1 MSTTTGN
8 RGRHAAE
15 FAPDGFRGAVPGG
28 ASKDRAVLNKSILES
43 GSILEKVGNTPLVR
57 LEALGRGLGSS
68 IHIKLES
75 ENPGGSI
82 KDRTALSMVRAA
94 EESGELRPGATIV
107 ESTSGNTGIGLA
119 LIGRLTGH
127 PVVVITGDTI
137 SEEKLAA
144 LRSYGARVILTDW
157 NAPPESPENAR
168 ALAARI
174 VAETPGAWRAM
185 QFDNPAN
192 PLAHYRTTGPEIWE
206 QTGGTITHFVAGI
219 GTGGT
224 ISGNGRYLK
233 EQVAATRPGGHIEV
247 VGADPYGS
255 AYSGGHPGEILV
267 DGVGNSWPESQ
278 WPQIFDRSVVDRFLR
293 IPNDEVYTTV
303 HRLLDEEGLAL
314 GPSSGLTVAAAVRVA
329 RAAPPGSVVV
339 AIAPD
344 AGTNYLSKAF
354 NPSWLARH
362 GIRLAA
368 DTPD

>member
-1 MSTTTGN
+1 MV
-8 RGRHAAE
+8 GRHGAHAAE
-15 FAPDGFRGAVPGG
+15 VPDGLDE
-28 ASKDRAVLNKSILES
+28 SVLAR
-43 GSILEKVGNTPLVR
+43 VGNTPLVA
-57 LEALGRGLGSS
+57 LETLSRGLGSTV
-68 IHIKLES
+68 HVKLES

-94 EESGELRPGATIV
+94 ERSGELQPGATIV

-127 PVVVITGDTI
+127 PVVVVTGDTI

-144 LRSYGARVILTDW
+144 LHNYGARVVLTDW
-157 NAPPESPENAR
+157 SAPSESPGNAR
-168 ALAARI
+168 AVAARI
-174 VAETPGAWRAM
+174 TADIPGAWRPM

-192 PLAHYRTTGPEIWE
+192 PAAHYEGTGPEIWR
-206 QTGGTITHFVAGI
+206 QSGGTVTHFVAGI

-233 EQVAATRPGGHIEV
+233 ERVAAERQGGHLEV

-267 DGVGNSWPESQ
+267 DGVGNSWPQAE
-278 WPQIFDRSVVDRFLR
+278 WPKVFDRALVDRFLR
-293 IPNDEVYTTV
+293 IPNDEVYSTV
-303 HRLLDEEGLAL
+303 HLLLDKEGLAL
-314 GPSSGLTVAAAVRVA
+314 GPSSGLAVAAALRVA
-329 RAAPPGSVVV
+329 RAAPHGSVVV

-354 NPSWLARH
+354 NPVWLAEN

-368 DTPD
+368 DAGE

>member
-1 MSTTTGN
+1 MVTTAHRKHGA
-8 RGRHAAE
+8 HAAT
-15 FAPDGFRGAVPGG
+15 VPADALD
-28 ASKDRAVLNKSILES
+28 ASVLER
-43 GSILEKVGNTPLVR
+43 VGNTPLVK

-82 KDRTALSMVRAA
+82 KDRTALSMVRVA
-94 EESGELRPGATIV
+94 EQSGELKPGATIV

-127 PVVVITGDTI
+127 PVVVVTGDTI
-137 SEEKLAA
+137 SSEKLAA
-144 LRSYGARVILTDW
+144 LHSYGARVILTDW
-157 NAPPESPENAR
+157 SAPSESPENAR
-168 ALAARI
+168 AVAARI
-174 VAETPGAWRAM
+174 VEGTPGAWRPM

-206 QTGGTITHFVAGI
+206 QTGGAVTHFVAGI

-233 EQVAATRPGGHIEV
+233 ERAAKERPGGHVEV

-267 DGVGNSWPESQ
+267 DGVGNSWPAAE
-278 WPQIFDRSVVDRFLR
+278 WPKIFDRSIVDRFLR
-293 IPNDEVYTTV
+293 IPNDEVYTVV
-303 HRLLDEEGLAL
+303 HRLLDEEGLSL
-314 GPSSGLTVAAAVRVA
+314 GPSSGLTVAAALRVA
-329 RAAPPGSVVV
+329 RAAPHGSVVV

-354 NPSWLARH
+354 NPQWLAENH
-362 GIRLAA
+362 IRLAA
-368 DTPD
+368 DIVPGE

>member
-1 MSTTTGN
+1 MVSTAIRRQGV
-8 RGRHAAE
+8 HAA
-15 FAPDGFRGAVPGG
+15 ARLPDGLD
-28 ASKDRAVLNKSILES
+28 ASVLD
-43 GSILEKVGNTPLVR
+43 KVGNTPLVK
-57 LEALGRGLGSS
+57 LESLGRGLGST

-94 EESGELRPGATIV
+94 ERSGELKPGATIV

-119 LIGRLTGH
+119 LIGHLTGH
-127 PVVVITGDTI
+127 PVVVVTGDTI

-144 LRSYGARVILTDW
+144 LHNYGARVILTDW
-157 NAPPESPENAR
+157 NAPSESPENAR
-168 ALAARI
+168 AVAARI
-174 VAETPGAWRAM
+174 TAETSGAWRPM

-192 PLAHYRTTGPEIWE
+192 PLAHYETTGPEIWE
-206 QTGGTITHFVAGI
+206 QTGGLVTHFVAGI

-224 ISGNGRYLK
+224 ISGNGRFLK
-233 EQVAATRPGGHIEV
+233 EQLAALRPGGHLEV

-267 DGVGNSWPESQ
+267 DGVGNSWPEPE
-278 WPQIFDRSVVDRFLR
+278 WPKAFDRSIVDRFLR

-303 HRLLDEEGLAL
+303 HRLLEEEGLAL
-314 GPSSGLTVAAAVRVA
+314 GPSSGLAVAAAIRVA
-329 RAAPPGSVVV
+329 RAAPHSSVVV

-344 AGTNYLSKAF
+344 AGTNYMSKAF
-354 NPSWLARH
+354 NPVWLAEH

-368 DTPD
+368 DTPAARE

>member
-1 MSTTTGN
+1 MVNTDIRKHGAHSAGPT
-8 RGRHAAE
+8 
-15 FAPDGFRGAVPGG
+15 PDVLD
-28 ASKDRAVLNKSILES
+28 ASV
-43 GSILEKVGNTPLVR
+43 LEKVGNTPLVK
-57 LEALGRGLGSS
+57 LEALSRGLGSAV
-68 IHIKLES
+68 HIKLES

-94 EESGELRPGATIV
+94 ERSGELKPGATIV

-119 LIGRLTGH
+119 LIGHLTGH

-137 SEEKLAA
+137 SQEKLAA
-144 LRSYGARVILTDW
+144 LHNYGARVILTDW
-157 NAPPESPENAR
+157 NAPSESPENAR
-168 ALAARI
+168 AVAARI
-174 VAETPGAWRAM
+174 TAETPGAWRPM

-192 PLAHYRTTGPEIWE
+192 PAAHYENTGPEIWE
-206 QTGGTITHFVAGI
+206 QTGGLITHFVASI

-224 ISGNGRYLK
+224 ISGNGRFLK
-233 EQVAATRPGGHIEV
+233 EQVAASRPGGHLEV

-267 DGVGNSWPESQ
+267 DGVGNSWPEPE
-278 WPQIFDRSVVDRFLR
+278 WPKAFNRGIVDRFLR

-314 GPSSGLTVAAAVRVA
+314 GPSSGLAVAAALRVA
-329 RAAPPGSVVV
+329 RAAPHGSVVV

-354 NPSWLARH
+354 NPVWLAEH

-368 DTPD
+368 DAPDARNPRQ

>member
-1 MSTTTGN
+1 MSTAIRKHGV
-8 RGRHAAE
+8 HAA
-15 FAPDGFRGAVPGG
+15 APIPDGLD
-28 ASKDRAVLNKSILES
+28 ASVLD
-43 GSILEKVGNTPLVR
+43 KVGNTPLVK
-57 LEALGRGLGSS
+57 LEALSHGLGSAV
-68 IHIKLES
+68 HIKLES

-94 EESGELRPGATIV
+94 ERSGELRPGATIV

-119 LIGRLTGH
+119 LIGHLTGH
-127 PVVVITGDTI
+127 PVVVVTGDTI

-144 LRSYGARVILTDW
+144 LHNYGARVILTDW
-157 NAPPESPENAR
+157 NAPSESPENAR
-168 ALAARI
+168 AVAARI
-174 VAETPGAWRAM
+174 TAGTPGAWRPM

-192 PLAHYRTTGPEIWE
+192 PAAHYETTGPEIWE
-206 QTGGTITHFVAGI
+206 QTGGMVTHFVAGI

-224 ISGNGRYLK
+224 ISGNGRFLK
-233 EQVAATRPGGHIEV
+233 ERVAASRAGGHLEV

-267 DGVGNSWPESQ
+267 DGVGNSWPEAE
-278 WPQIFDRSVVDRFLR
+278 WPKAFDRAIVDRFLR

-314 GPSSGLTVAAAVRVA
+314 GPSSGLAVATAVRVA
-329 RAAPPGSVVV
+329 RAAPHGSLVV

-354 NPSWLARH
+354 NPVWLVEH

-368 DTPD
+368 DRPAARE

>member
-1 MSTTTGN
+1 MVTTAHRKHGA
-8 RGRHAAE
+8 HAATVP
-15 FAPDGFRGAVPGG
+15 PDALD
-28 ASKDRAVLNKSILES
+28 ASVLER
-43 GSILEKVGNTPLVR
+43 VGNTPLVK

-94 EESGELRPGATIV
+94 ERSGELKPGATIV

-127 PVVVITGDTI
+127 PVVVVTGDTI
-137 SEEKLAA
+137 SSEKLAA
-144 LRSYGARVILTDW
+144 LHSYGARVILTDW
-157 NAPPESPENAR
+157 SAPSESPENAR
-168 ALAARI
+168 AVAAR
-174 VAETPGAWRAM
+174 VVEGTPGLASHAVR
-185 QFDNPAN
+185 QPGQ

-206 QTGGTITHFVAGI
+206 QTGGAVTHFVAGI

-233 EQVAATRPGGHIEV
+233 ERVAKERPGGHVEV

-267 DGVGNSWPESQ
+267 DGVGNSWPAAE
-278 WPQIFDRSVVDRFLR
+278 WPKIFDRSIVDRFLR
-293 IPNDEVYTTV
+293 IPNDEVYTVV
-303 HRLLDEEGLAL
+303 HRLLDEEGLSL
-314 GPSSGLTVAAAVRVA
+314 GPSSGLTVAAALRVA
-329 RAAPPGSVVV
+329 RAAPHGSVVV

-354 NPSWLARH
+354 NPQWLAENH
-362 GIRLAA
+362 IRLAV
-368 DTPD
+368 DIVPGE